1 MSSLK
6 SLKSSVDQVEL
17 SQKLDDIKKKKVVW
31 RQSEDVMMPL
41 YDVGRLTIS
50 LR

>member
-17 SQKLDDIKKKKVVW
+17 SQKLDDIKKKKLFGVKVK
-31 RQSEDVMMPL
+31 M
-41 YDVGRLTIS
+41 
-50 LR
+50 